1 MNRNVKYYRWLSL
14 HLLWASRLSLPHPWN
29 KSGPWSVWDEQAPC
43 QEETI
48 WAHYRGNSR
57 NQSSR
62 GNITQPRS
70 NRMLSQGHPL
80 SSIFP
85 EKHVEENAGL
95 NVTVNSALMSSSY
108 LISATLNTEWLAW
121 IVDTPQKS
129 TFMIKEW

>member
-1 MNRNVKYYRWLSL
+1 MSNIIVGYLYIYCGRVDWVCPIHGISL
-14 HLLWASRLSLPHPWN
+14 AH
-29 KSGPWSVWDEQAPC
+29 GSVWDEQAPC
-43 QEETI
+43 QEKTI

-57 NQSSR
+57 NQSSQ

-85 EKHVEENAGL
+85 EKHVEENAEL

-121 IVDTPQKS
+121 IVYTPQKS